1 MRGNKAVLT
10 LLDSLT
16 IFLRQVVFAEFGASG
31 TDRSM
36 YEYEGRSTLA
46 SLQFFVNGQLV
57 FPLDGSML
65 QVWRVLVCVFTLGNP
80 ISSERMV
87 ANMNILL
94 FLPLTLR
101 ALLSPHS
108 PDPSPSGRSHF
119 PHCIVPLQGHEP
131 ALPL

>member
-80 ISSERMV
+80 ISSER
-87 ANMNILL
+87 I
-94 FLPLTLR
+94 
-101 ALLSPHS
+101 
-108 PDPSPSGRSHF
+108 G
-119 PHCIVPLQGHEP
+119 G
-131 ALPL
+131 